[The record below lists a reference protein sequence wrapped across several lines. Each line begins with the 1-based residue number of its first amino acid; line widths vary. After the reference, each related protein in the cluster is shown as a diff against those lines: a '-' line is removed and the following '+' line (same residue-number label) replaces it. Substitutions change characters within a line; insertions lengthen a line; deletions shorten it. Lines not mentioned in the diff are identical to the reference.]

1 MNCIISNT
9 SICGP
14 RTKLGT
20 NKNGWWKPKV
30 NNNYGRLGFKFSS
43 SHICSGCWFIRVY
56 KKNLPTPKQQSPNVG
71 DLGIGCPSPNMDWIS
86 WQTVEKRLEKA
97 AHGGLKGCSHCA
109 YLRKKIIAKMLDS
122 PQPTF
127 LMEWKWSCVAYS
139 YIHTYI
145 YIYIYIMCVYIG
157 RQTYKHTIVYVH
169 ICIYAHITSHMIWFC
184 LKMDWILRRPKKMR
198 KHQVRWTLCD
208 SMGFWSFRRPQ
219 MKWQHGFWSQ
229 HS

>member
-20 NKNGWWKPKV
+20 NKNKWWKPKI

-56 KKNLPTPKQQSPNVG
+56 KKDLPTPKQQSPNVG
-71 DLGIGCPSPNMDWIS
+71 DLGFGCPSPNMDWIS

-109 YLRKKIIAKMLDS
+109 DFCERKSWLKNVGFTATNLFDGMNMVMCSIFVE
-122 PQPTF
+122 T
-127 LMEWKWSCVAYS
+127 
-139 YIHTYI
+139 HI
-145 YIYIYIMCVYIG
+145 YIYIYNNILCVY
-157 RQTYKHTIVYVH
+157 T
-169 ICIYAHITSHMIWFC
+169 
-184 LKMDWILRRPKKMR
+184 
-198 KHQVRWTLCD
+198 
-208 SMGFWSFRRPQ
+208 
-219 MKWQHGFWSQ
+219 
-229 HS
+229 